1 MANIVFQ
8 LSTLVDITATGVV
21 RNNGSNDLER
31 NQQRNFETVLQV
43 LGLRTQPH
51 IIRWPTDE
59 VISKETVNFWFGDM
73 YAEEEQRVWTFYF
86 SADYPGAYADPI
98 SPVGHLLK
106 DFEEVPVITGLGET
120 ARFLLPI
127 FYPYGAIKN
136 IHLMVYPN
144 K

>member
-8 LSTLVDITATGVV
+8 FSTLVDITATGVV
-21 RNNGSNDLER
+21 RSTGDNDLER

-51 IIRWPTDE
+51 IVRRPDSEIIPA
-59 VISKETVNFWFGDM
+59 ETVGFLFGEM
-73 YAEEEQRVWTFYF
+73 YTQEPQQVWTFYF
-86 SADYPGAYADPI
+86 SADYPGAYSDAM
-98 SPVGHLLK
+98 SPVGNLLK
-106 DFEEVPVITGLGET
+106 DFEEVPVITGLTET
-120 ARFLLPI
+120 ARFMLPI
-127 FYPYGAIKN
+127 FYPQGAIKN

>member
-21 RNNGSNDLER
+21 RNTGDEDLER

-51 IIRWPTDE
+51 VIRKPTTE
-59 VISKETVNFWFGDM
+59 ILSAEHVGFWFGEM
-73 YAEEEQRVWTFYF
+73 YTQEPQRIWIFYF
-86 SADYPGAYADPI
+86 SADYPGAYSDAI
-98 SPVGHLLK
+98 SPVGSLLK
-106 DFEEVPVITGLGET
+106 DFEEVPVITGLTET
-120 ARFLLPI
+120 AKFMLPI
-127 FYPYGAIKN
+127 FYPQGAIKN

>member
-8 LSTLVDITATGVV
+8 ISTLVDITATGVV
-21 RNNGSNDLER
+21 RSTGNNDLER

-51 IIRWPTDE
+51 IVRWPDTE
-59 VISKETVNFWFGDM
+59 IISPETVKFWFGEM
-73 YAEEEQRVWTFYF
+73 YTQEPQRIWTFYF
-86 SADYPGAYADPI
+86 SADYPGAYSDAI

-106 DFEEVPVITGLGET
+106 DFEEVPVITGLTET
-120 ARFLLPI
+120 ARFILPI
-127 FYPYGAIKN
+127 FYPQGAIKN